1 VGVAEAFA
9 IFAAGAAAGTVN
21 AVVGSGSLITF
32 PTLLAFGFPPVVANV
47 SNNVGLVPGNFSGA
61 WGYRRELAGQRSRL
75 LWLGI
80 FSVLGAV
87 AGAAAL
93 LALPAGAFKLVVPV
107 LILASCVLVLL
118 QPRLSARI
126 AARRKRAREAREQAG
141 HQAGHQESAAGRRG
155 ADHADRGGPV
165 LAGGV
170 FGAAIYGGYFGAA
183 QGVLVIGLLG
193 TFLDETMQRING
205 AKNVLVGTV
214 NGSAAIVYIIFAH
227 VNWLVVLL
235 IAVGS
240 TIGGLLGT
248 FLDETMQRINGAKN
262 VLVGTVNGSAA
273 IVYIIFAHVN
283 WLVVLLI
290 AVGSTIGGLLGAR
303 IGRRLPPLALR
314 IFIVVIGLIS
324 SIRLIFF

>member
-1 VGVAEAFA
+1 VGIAEAFA
-9 IFAAGAAAGTVN
+9 IFVAGTAAGTVN

-32 PTLLAFGFPPVVANV
+32 PTLLAFGIPPVVANV

-75 LWLGI
+75 LWLGM
-80 FSVLGAV
+80 FSVLGAMG
-87 AGAAAL
+87 GAAAL
-93 LALPAGAFKLVVPV
+93 LALPAGAFKLIVPV
-107 LILASCVLVLL
+107 LILASCVLVLV

-126 AARRKRAREAREQAG
+126 AARRKRAQG
-141 HQAGHQESAAGRRG
+141 SAANSSAAAQGRTT
-155 ADHADRGGPV
+155 DHADRGGPV

-214 NGSAAIVYIIFAH
+214 NGTAAIVYIIFAH
-227 VNWLVVLL
+227 V
-235 IAVGS
+235 S
-240 TIGGLLGT
+240 
-248 FLDETMQRINGAKN
+248 
-262 VLVGTVNGSAA
+262 
-273 IVYIIFAHVN
+273 

-324 SIRLIFF
+324 AVRLIFF